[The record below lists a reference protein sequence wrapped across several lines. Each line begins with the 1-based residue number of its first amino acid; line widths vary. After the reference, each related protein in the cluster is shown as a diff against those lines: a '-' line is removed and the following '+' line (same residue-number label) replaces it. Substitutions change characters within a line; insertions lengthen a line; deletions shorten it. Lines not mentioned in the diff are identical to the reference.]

1 VLPFKLIY
9 HDGYDLNLGA
19 HVFPSQKYRMIRD
32 KLLEDGIAQPT
43 DFLQPE
49 PARDEDV
56 LRVHSQD
63 YVHKLKTGTLSRTEA
78 LRLEVPYSKKLIEAC
93 WLAAGG
99 SILAARRAIE
109 DGWAANIGGGFHHAC
124 PDHGEGFCVIHDV
137 AIAIRRLQFDRV
149 IERAMVVDTDVHQG
163 NGTAVIFG
171 GDGNVYTLS
180 LHQENNYP
188 FPKPPSTVDVELADG
203 TDDEPY
209 LSILERYLHRAFQDF
224 APQLLYYVAGADPY
238 RDDQLGGLALTI
250 KGLAERDALVFDYA
264 RRNAVPVAIALAGGY
279 ARRLADTVT
288 IHADTIVAARNAAR
302 QSGEHRKPK
311 AS

>member
-9 HDGYDLNLGA
+9 HDGYDLHLGA

-32 KLLEDGIAQPT
+32 KLLEDGIAQPA
-43 DFLQPE
+43 DFLSPE

-63 YVHKLKTGTLSRTEA
+63 YVYKLKTGTLSRTEA
-78 LRLEVPYSKKLIEAC
+78 LRLEVPYSKKLVEAC

-99 SILAARRAIE
+99 SILAARRAID

-149 IERAMVVDTDVHQG
+149 IERAMIVDTDVHQG

-171 GDGNVYTLS
+171 GDGDVYTLS
-180 LHQENNYP
+180 IHQENNYP

-203 TDDEPY
+203 TDDEQY
-209 LSILERYLHRAFQDF
+209 LAILEKHLHRAFQDF
-224 APQLLYYVAGADPY
+224 APQLLYYLAGADPY
-238 RDDQLGGLALTI
+238 REDQLGGLALTI

-264 RRNAVPVAIALAGGY
+264 RRNSVPVAIALAGGY
-279 ARRLADTVT
+279 ARHVTDTVA
-288 IHADTIVAARNAAR
+288 IHAGTVVAARDVAQKNGR
-302 QSGEHRKPK
+302 RK
-311 AS
+311 SQTS